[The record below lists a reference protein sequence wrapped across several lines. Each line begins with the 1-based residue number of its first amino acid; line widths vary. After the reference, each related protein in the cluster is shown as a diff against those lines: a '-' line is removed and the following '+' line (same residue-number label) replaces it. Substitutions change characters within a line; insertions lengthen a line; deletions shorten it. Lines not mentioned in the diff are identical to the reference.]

1 MPSQLKP
8 SSSQA
13 PAQRVRRCPLRRF
26 IPCRVQ
32 SAFTLIELLVVISI
46 IALLVSIVLPGL
58 SRCRILAKRSRE
70 FAAAQQLVAAF
81 TVYSNDNKSG
91 ILPGYATAASTSA
104 TPPPGVR
111 PLVVVDNKGDRV
123 YGQTARRYPWRIAPY
138 IDYNFRGLYDDDKIL
153 ERYQERADVQY
164 AVSISP
170 ALGINAEFVGGKS
183 QPGLGFNDNSIR
195 AYGQFYV
202 TRLDQ
207 VRSANKLMAFVSA
220 RGVDVESGQGGSGVI
235 AGFHTVD
242 APSVT
247 APVWSTAAYADDAP
261 PDQFGQVHPRFFS
274 KATAAHLDGHVEG
287 FSIDELRDMR
297 RWSNNATRADWVL
310 GGPN

>member
-1 MPSQLKP
+1 MLSQLKP

-26 IPCRVQ
+26 IPSRIQ

-46 IALLVSIVLPGL
+46 IALLVSIILPGL

-70 FAAAQQLVAAF
+70 FAAAQQLMAAF
-81 TVYSNDNKSG
+81 TVYSNDNKSS
-91 ILPGYATAASTSA
+91 ILPGYATAASTSP

-111 PLVVVDNKGDRV
+111 PLVVVDDKGDRL

-153 ERYQERADVQY
+153 ERYQQRADVQY
-164 AVSISP
+164 AVSVSP
-170 ALGINAEFVGGKS
+170 ALGMNAEFVGGKS
-183 QPGLGFNDNSIR
+183 QPGLGFA
-195 AYGQFYV
+195 AYGQFYI
-202 TRLDQ
+202 TRFDQ
-207 VRSANKLMAFVSA
+207 VRSANRLMAFVSA
-220 RGVDVESGQGGSGVI
+220 RGVDVDSGQGGSGVI
-235 AGFHTVD
+235 AGYHTVD

-247 APVWSTAAYADDAP
+247 APVWSTAAYTDDSA
-261 PDQFGQVHPRFFS
+261 PDQFGQVHPRYFS

-287 FSIDELRDMR
+287 LSIDELRDMR
-297 RWSNNATRADWVL
+297 RWSNTATRADWVL